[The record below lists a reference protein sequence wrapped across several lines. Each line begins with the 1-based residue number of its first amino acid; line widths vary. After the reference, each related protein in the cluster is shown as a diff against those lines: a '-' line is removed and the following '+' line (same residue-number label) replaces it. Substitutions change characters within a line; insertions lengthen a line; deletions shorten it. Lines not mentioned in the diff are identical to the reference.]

1 MASEVSIPELCK
13 ENQRLNYNK
22 RPIADLYMEDTVTS
36 AIRTEPNREGYE
48 LAHSRLADIRTLR
61 LLHVAMGLCTEAG
74 EFVDQLKKH
83 IFYGK
88 PLDTVNLIEELGDS
102 SWYERIGV
110 DALEIGYLDMLERNI
125 AKLRARFPEKF
136 SEEHAQTRDLVK
148 ERAILESDA
157 GCTCGSTHGD
167 THSPNCEIHALRGQR

>member
-1 MASEVSIPELCK
+1 MQLRTEMDRMVDDAV
-13 ENQRLNYNK
+13 
-22 RPIADLYMEDTVTS
+22 
-36 AIRTEPNREGYE
+36 RTEPNRGGYAT
-48 LAHSRLADIRTLR
+48 AHARLADVRTLR

-88 PLDTVNLIEELGDS
+88 TLDKVNLIEELGDS
-102 SWYERIGV
+102 SWYERIAC

-136 SEEHAQTRDLVK
+136 SEERAQTRDLVK
-148 ERAILESDA
+148 ERVILESDA

-167 THSPNCEIHALRGQR
+167 SHAPNCEIHTLRGRR

>member
-1 MASEVSIPELCK
+1 MESRM
-13 ENQRLNYNK
+13 N
-22 RPIADLYMEDTVTS
+22 DLVRD
-36 AIRTEPNREGYE
+36 AKRTEPTDSDYQ
-48 LAHSRLADIRTLR
+48 ACMFRLGSVRTLR

-136 SEEHAQTRDLVK
+136 SEERAQTRDLVK
-148 ERAILESDA
+148 ERVILESDA

-167 THSPNCEIHALRGQR
+167 AHSPNCESHALGGQR